1 MAEQPMDADEF
12 DDYMDGLTIR
22 EQNHVSG
29 YKIDISKN
37 EKSPADKFNEKLV
50 RLILWLILIA
60 CWAWLIFTF
69 GWPATLLVMWLNK
82 QLAKGKKEKNEG
94 N

>member
-12 DDYMDGLTIR
+12 DQYMDGLTIR
-22 EQNHVSG
+22 EQNQVSG

-50 RLILWLILIA
+50 RLLLWMLWVA
-60 CWAWLIFTF
+60 AWAWQVFTF
-69 GWPATLLVMWLNK
+69 GWPSAILIKILDK
-82 QLAKGKKEKNEG
+82 KLAKGKKDG
-94 N
+94 AT